1 MFFGV
6 WLVGLFWGV
15 FLRGKGMNFYEIR
28 IPLSFSSES
37 SLREN
42 MAGGG
47 GSSAQYMQTSVGGLL
62 LLTCKVG

>member
-1 MFFGV
+1 M
-6 WLVGLFWGV
+6 
-15 FLRGKGMNFYEIR
+15 FYEIR
-28 IPLSFSSES
+28 IPLSFSLES

-47 GSSAQYMQTSVGGLL
+47 GGSSAQRIPTGVGGFL